1 MKILYSWLKDFV
13 EITEKPSELMDKFFG
28 AGFEVEELIYLGKD
42 IDKVVVGEVKSIE
55 KFEGTHLYIC
65 HVDCGEHG
73 ADNLILTG
81 ADNVFQGAKVPA
93 AVVGATL
100 PGDKTTDGKILI
112 QPRKMAGMM
121 SYGMLCSGAELGID
135 ENWQPGAGVNGILIL
150 PEDAKVGEDIKTT
163 LGLDDY
169 VFDIS
174 ITANRPDCQSVVGIA
189 REAAAFL
196 KRPFKEPNYSFN
208 RTDKVRAEISVAVD
222 ENAKD
227 LCPRYL
233 GDYIYNV
240 KHFESPLWM
249 KRRLSVCGFG
259 AIDAIVDITNY
270 VLVEMGQPMHAYDL
284 KTLEGTSI
292 YVRRAKDKEIIV
304 TLDEKERVLTTDNL
318 LICDKNKGVGL
329 AGIMGGLNSEIESDT
344 EEILLEA
351 AKFARDSVRKT
362 SRALGLHTDAAA
374 RFEKGVDEYGTEC
387 GMKRC
392 LALVQE
398 LGVAEIGSSSFD
410 VSAGESTEN
419 RVFSVTV
426 SKVNSVLGIEVPQG
440 VIVDILKSLQF
451 GVTEKGETL
460 TLTVPRWR
468 TDVEN
473 YQDIAEEVIREFGY
487 SHVVPTFLD
496 SAKVTNGGMS
506 FLQSKEL
513 AVKKFLCTQG
523 YYEVQTIAMYSRREL
538 DMLMLPE
545 DAPKRKA
552 VELLNPITDNL
563 SIMRTVMAPCM
574 INVISENVR
583 TDHAAGRFFELANVY
598 LPKSLPLTEQPK
610 EQKTLCIG
618 AYGTA
623 ESFFT
628 VKETLEAFA
637 AANGLEFR
645 YERGSCRWLHPGI
658 NANIFCRGVKIGY
671 LGKLR
676 YEIVENLNIAEG
688 KKADLNIILAEL
700 DYSALSAMFKNDIKY
715 TPASPFSPA
724 KRDMSLIVDKVT
736 QCVEIEDVV
745 RASSK
750 LVKSVSL
757 IDFFESEKLGLGK
770 KSLTFSVI
778 YADDFDD
785 VSDEKA
791 DSETEKIV
799 NALKEKFGAVR
810 R

>member
-1 MKILYSWLKDFV
+1 MKILYSWLKDYV
-13 EITEKPSELMDKFFG
+13 DITEKPEELMDKFFG

-42 IDKVVVGEVKSIE
+42 IEKVVVGEVKSIE

-65 HVDCGEHG
+65 HVDCGDHG
-73 ADNLILTG
+73 TDNLILTG

-93 AVVGATL
+93 AVVGAKL
-100 PGDKTTDGKILI
+100 PGGISI
-112 QPRKMAGMM
+112 APRKMAGMM
-121 SYGMLCSGAELGID
+121 SYGMLCSGGELGID
-135 ENWQPGAGVNGILIL
+135 DNWQPGAEVNGILIL

-174 ITANRPDCQSVVGIA
+174 ITANRPDCQSVLGIA

-196 KRPFKEPNYSFN
+196 KRPLKEPSYSYN
-208 RTDKVRAEISVAVD
+208 RTDKVCSEISVAVD
-222 ENAKD
+222 ENATE

-270 VLVEMGQPMHAYDL
+270 VLLEIGQPMHAYDL
-284 KTLEGTSI
+284 KTLEGKSI
-292 YVRRAKDKEIIV
+292 YVRRANDKETIV
-304 TLDEKERVLTTDNL
+304 TLDEKERVLTSENL
-318 LICDKNKGVGL
+318 LICDKTKGVGL
-329 AGIMGGLNSEIESDT
+329 AGIMGGLNSEIEQTT

-351 AKFARDSVRKT
+351 AKFRRDNVRKT

-374 RFEKGVDEYGTEC
+374 RFEKGVDEYGAEC
-387 GMKRC
+387 GMARC
-392 LALVQE
+392 LSLVQE
-398 LGVAEIGSSSFD
+398 LGVAEIGNSHFD

-419 RVFSVTV
+419 RVFDVTV
-426 SKVNSVLGIEVPQG
+426 SKVNSVLGIEVPQNI
-440 VIVDILKSLQF
+440 IVDILKSLQF
-451 GVTEKGETL
+451 GVAENGETL
-460 TLTVPRWR
+460 TVTVPRWR
-468 TDVEN
+468 GDVEN
-473 YQDIAEEVIREFGY
+473 YQDIAEEVIREYGY

-496 SAKVTNGGMS
+496 SAKVTNGGLS

-513 AVKKFLCTQG
+513 AAKKFLCTQG

-545 DAPKRKA
+545 NAPERTV

-598 LPKSLPLTEQPK
+598 LPKSLPLTEQP
-610 EQKTLCIG
+610 EERKTLCIG
-618 AYGTA
+618 AYGA
-623 ESFFT
+623 GESFFA
-628 VKETLEAFA
+628 VKESLEAFA
-637 AANGLEFR
+637 AANGLKFR
-645 YERGSCRWLHPGI
+645 YERGNCGWLHPGI
-658 NANIFCRGVKIGY
+658 NAYIYCNGEKIGY

-676 YEIVENLNIAEG
+676 YEIIDNLNVAEG
-688 KKADLNIILAEL
+688 KKADLNIILAEIN
-700 DYSALSAMFKNDIKY
+700 YSALSAMFKPEIKY
-715 TPASPFSPA
+715 SPASGFASA
-724 KRDMSLIVDKVT
+724 KRDMSLIVDKST
-736 QCVEIEDVV
+736 QCVDIEDTI
-745 RASSK
+745 RAASR
-750 LVKSVSL
+750 LAESVML
-757 IDFFESEKLGLGK
+757 IDFFVSEKLGFGK
-770 KSLTFSVI
+770 KSLTFSVTF
-778 YADDFDD
+778 ADNTAD
-785 VSDEKA
+785 VSDETA
-791 DSETEKIV
+791 DGETEKIV
-799 NALKEKFGAVR
+799 DALKEKFGAVR

>member
-13 EITEKPSELMDKFFG
+13 DIEEKPSELMEKFFG

-100 PGDKTTDGKILI
+100 PGGISI

-121 SYGMLCSGAELGID
+121 SYGMLCSGEELGID
-135 ENWQPGAGVNGILIL
+135 DNWQPGAEVNGILIL

-174 ITANRPDCQSVVGIA
+174 ITANRPDCQSVIGIA

-196 KRPFKEPNYSFN
+196 KKPFKEPNYSFN
-208 RTDKVRAEISVAVD
+208 RTDKICEETSVAVD
-222 ENAKD
+222 ENAKE

-233 GDYIYNV
+233 GEYIYNV
-240 KHFESPLWM
+240 KHFDSPLWM

-284 KTLEGTSI
+284 RTLEGKSI
-292 YVRRAKDKEIIV
+292 YVRRAKDKEVIV
-304 TLDEKERVLTTDNL
+304 TLDEKERVLTTENL
-318 LICDKNKGVGL
+318 LICDKTKGVGL
-329 AGIMGGLNSEIESDT
+329 AGIMGGLNSEIKPDTSDV
-344 EEILLEA
+344 LLEA
-351 AKFARDSVRKT
+351 AKFRRDSVRKT

-410 VSAGESTEN
+410 VSAGASTEN
-419 RVFSVTV
+419 RVFDVTV
-426 SKVNSVLGIEVPQG
+426 SKVNSVLGIDVPQS

-451 GVTEKGETL
+451 GVTEKGEML

-468 TDVEN
+468 EDVEN

-487 SHVVPTFLD
+487 SHVEPTFLD

-506 FLQSKEL
+506 FQQSKEL
-513 AVKKFLCTQG
+513 AAKKFLCTQG

-545 DAPKRKA
+545 DSPRRNA

-598 LPKSLPLTEQPK
+598 LPRSLPLTGQP
-610 EQKTLCIG
+610 EERRTLCIG
-618 AYGTA
+618 AYGA
-623 ESFFT
+623 VESFFT

-637 AANGLEFR
+637 SANGLKFR
-645 YERGSCRWLHPGI
+645 FERGNCGWLHPGI
-658 NANIFCRGVKIGY
+658 NAKIYCQGENIGY

-676 YEIVENLNIAEG
+676 YEIVEGLNIAEG
-688 KKADLNIILAEL
+688 KKSDLNIILAEL
-700 DYSALSAMFKNDIKY
+700 NYSALSAMLRRDIKY
-715 TPASPFSPA
+715 TPATGFASA
-724 KRDMSLIVDKVT
+724 KRDISLIVDRII
-736 QCVEIEDVV
+736 QCVNIEDTI

-750 LVKSVSL
+750 LVDNVTL
-757 IDFFESEKLGLGK
+757 IDHFESEKLGFEN
-770 KSLTFSVI
+770 KSLTFSII
-778 YADDFDD
+778 YADKNGD
-785 VSDEKA
+785 VSDKTA
-791 DSETEKIV
+791 DAETEKIV
-799 NALKEKFGAVR
+799 KALKDEFGAIR